1 MEKIEA
7 LAKFLG
13 VDANKIKESVNN
25 DGISEIKNGERYMV
39 LTDDEAEEE
48 FYNYESDLIEEF
60 GLDAFTDWAR
70 DYIIENCL
78 AVDWFEDY
86 FREDYESYANNIETE
101 SASSDEYANRLEE
114 EMAEAE
120 CADVEE
126 FIDYLVDSISDDFV
140 EEFKFNF
147 GEKMLTEVIMN
158 NNLLDMDAV
167 VDYIKETDGN
177 GRGILATYDGVEN
190 EEGEYYIYRTN

>member
-13 VDANKIKESVNN
+13 IETSGIEEDMNN
-25 DGISEIKNGERYMV
+25 HKYFKTEDGEEYMV

-48 FYNYESDLIEEF
+48 FYNYESDLIEEC
-60 GLDAFTDWAR
+60 GLNAFSDWAK
-70 DYIIENCL
+70 DYIIENFL
-78 AVDWFEDY
+78 DVDWFEDFY
-86 FREDYESYANNIETE
+86 REDYEDYINDIETE

-126 FIDYLVDSISDDFV
+126 FIDYLVDSIRDDFV

-167 VDYIKETDGN
+167 IDYIKETD

-190 EEGEYYIYRTN
+190 EEGEYYIYRIN

>member
-1 MEKIEA
+1 MKKIKA

-13 VDANKIKESVNN
+13 IETSEIEESVNN
-25 DGISEIKNGERYMV
+25 DGIFEIENGERYMV
-39 LTDDEAEEE
+39 LTDDEANET
-48 FYNYESDLIEEF
+48 FYDYESDLIEEY
-60 GLDAFTDWAR
+60 GLDGFSNWVK
-70 DYIIENCL
+70 DYVIENCL
-78 AVDWFEDY
+78 DVDWFEDFY
-86 FREDYESYANNIETE
+86 REDYEGYVNDIETE

-120 CADVEE
+120 CTDVEE

-140 EEFKFNF
+140 GHFNFDF

-167 VDYIKETDGN
+167 IDYIKEID
-177 GRGILATYDGVEN
+177 GRGILASYDGIEN

>member
-1 MEKIEA
+1 MKKIEA

-13 VDANKIKESVNN
+13 IET
-25 DGISEIKNGERYMV
+25 SEIEEDMNNHKYFKTEDGEEYMV
-39 LTDDEAEEE
+39 LTYDEAEEE
-48 FYNYESDLIEEF
+48 FYNYESDLIEEC

-78 AVDWFEDY
+78 DVDWFEDY
-86 FREDYESYANNIETE
+86 FREDYENYANDIETE

-114 EMAEAE
+114 EMVEAE
-120 CADVEE
+120 CEDVEE
-126 FIDYLVDSISDDFV
+126 FIDYLVDSIRYDFV

-167 VDYIKETDGN
+167 VDYIKETDG
-177 GRGILATYDGVEN
+177 RGILATYDGVEN

>member
-1 MEKIEA
+1 MKKIEA

-13 VDANKIKESVNN
+13 IETKEIEEDMNNHKYFKIE
-25 DGISEIKNGERYMV
+25 DGEEYMV

-48 FYNYESDLIEEF
+48 FYNYESDLIEEC
-60 GLDAFTDWAR
+60 GLDAFSNWAK

-78 AVDWFEDY
+78 DVDWFEDY
-86 FREDYESYANNIETE
+86 FREDYENYANDIETE

-120 CADVEE
+120 CEDVEE

-140 EEFKFNF
+140 GNFKFDF
-147 GEKMLTEVIMN
+147 GEEMLTQVIMN
-158 NNLLDMDAV
+158 NNLLDIDAV
-167 VDYIKETDGN
+167 IDYIKEED

-190 EEGEYYIYRTN
+190 EEGEYYIYRIN